1 MEDNQFEQ
9 GFEQNVEQDNT
20 PDIADNAATDSLNA
34 TEQLSTFKEKMDAAV
49 ERLTTAHTTMDE
61 ANTSYDAQR
70 EERNRVVAEAE
81 AAADKRIN
89 AVRDEENEKV
99 AQVKAAADEDLD
111 TAGEVADEATLDY
124 KAAFDEVVKSEVLSR
139 SQLSALGFSKVTR
152 RRVSR
157 KKK

>member
-1 MEDNQFEQ
+1 MEDNQFDQ
-9 GFEQNVEQDNT
+9 GFEQNNDPVVEDT
-20 PDIADNAATDSLNA
+20 TAADSLNA

-49 ERLTTAHTTMDE
+49 ERLSAAHSAMDE
-61 ANTSYDAQR
+61 ANSSYDSQR

-81 AAADKRIN
+81 AEADKRIN
-89 AVRDEENEKV
+89 AVRDEENDKV
-99 AQVKAAADEDLD
+99 AQVKADADADLD

-124 KAAFDEVVKSEVLSR
+124 KAAFDDVVKSEVLSR
-139 SQLSALGFSKVTR
+139 SQLAALGFSKVTR

>member
-20 PDIADNAATDSLNA
+20 PDTADNAATDSLNA
-34 TEQLSTFKEKMDAAV
+34 TQQLSTFKEKMDSAV
-49 ERLTTAHTTMDE
+49 NRLTAAHTTMDE

-89 AVRDEENEKV
+89 AVRDEESS
-99 AQVKAAADEDLD
+99 AASD
-111 TAGEVADEATLDY
+111 VYKRQDY
-124 KAAFDEVVKSEVLSR
+124 KAVFDEVVKSEVLSR

>member
-9 GFEQNVEQDNT
+9 DFEQNT
-20 PDIADNAATDSLNA
+20 APDTADNAATDSLNA

-49 ERLTTAHTTMDE
+49 NRLTAAHTAMDE
-61 ANTSYDAQR
+61 ANSSYDAQR

-99 AQVKAAADEDLD
+99 AKVKEAADADLD

-157 KKK
+157 KK